1 MLYTPIPGTP
11 LHAQM
16 TDEGRMLEGIDPA
29 DIHGQFKFNFS
40 HGAISR
46 DQSKS
51 FLDWAF
57 QHDFE
62 ENGPSIFRI
71 CETMFSGWLRHKND
85 PDPRVRARFAWEVK
99 SLKSTYSAALWAM
112 EKRLAHANSAVAG
125 KIRRLRFQVEDE
137 FGLGSRLWA
146 HLIGPLLLWSSKRED
161 RRLARGI
168 TYEPPTFFT
177 RRNGAG

>member
-11 LHAQM
+11 LYAQM
-16 TDEGRMLEGIDPA
+16 IEEGRMLEGIDPA

-40 HGAISR
+40 HGTISR
-46 DQSKS
+46 DQSKEY
-51 FLDWAF
+51 LDWAF

-71 CETMFSGWLRHKND
+71 CKTMFSGWLRHKNH

-112 EKRLAHANSAVAG
+112 EKRLAHVNAAVAG
-125 KIRRLRFQVEDE
+125 KIRRLRGQVEDE

-146 HLIGPLLLWSSKRED
+146 RLIGPVLLWSSKRED
-161 RRLARGI
+161 RRLANGV
-168 TYEPPTFFT
+168 TYEPSTFFT
-177 RRNGAG
+177 RRNWAD